1 MAFKRLAAHSGCS
14 KLCSPYVL
22 YTGGEY
28 NDENVSTGYSHSC
41 YGSRDAGWDRR
52 PTDDTT
58 PAYDTNFPCCYYG
71 QHAVSRQLS
80 SAYMRHKE
88 LTSPLFLQTEKEV
101 SVVDEEL
108 TVGDVMF
115 ALKVIPSN
123 QIVIEICLS
132 SLETTIR
139 GTCAVDVGAKRRTD
153 ASAIHSRTVIASPG
167 KSNAMEMRRR
177 IQPRGDD
184 ECAGLP
190 RIQVFHCYCLS
201 GVYDRIERRSAKHP
215 IGFISSRTT
224 TGHKYAISVNRVLG
238 IRAAPSLQA
247 VPCPI
252 SAVAAQ
258 RPSYELH
265 NYPANVKRLTV
276 YDSSPFP
283 WYQGFPNE
291 STRITEAS

>member
-1 MAFKRLAAHSGCS
+1 MEVGTLAGIVDQLTIQRLHMTRIFRAA
-14 KLCSPYVL
+14 
-22 YTGGEY
+22 TT
-28 NDENVSTGYSHSC
+28 VST
-41 YGSRDAGWDRR
+41 
-52 PTDDTT
+52 
-58 PAYDTNFPCCYYG
+58 
-71 QHAVSRQLS
+71 LS
-80 SAYMRHKE
+80 
-88 LTSPLFLQTEKEV
+88 LTEKEV

-123 QIVIEICLS
+123 QFVRVIRARNALF
-132 SLETTIR
+132 
-139 GTCAVDVGAKRRTD
+139 CAG
-153 ASAIHSRTVIASPG
+153 RTVIASPG

-190 RIQVFHCYCLS
+190 RIQAFHCYCLF